1 MREILVLG
9 DSHSPIFS
17 HPSFTKFFPEFC
29 FNVVYV
35 IGATASGLENPN
47 TKTQAYPIFNDA
59 LNRST
64 AEKVI
69 VMLGEVDTGFVI
81 WYRAQKYQESVS
93 LMRDRAINSYS
104 KFLLEVSARF
114 HVVCISTPLPTIQDN
129 NDWGDVANARREVKA
144 TQLERTALTLEFN
157 QKMQAFCLQQNISY
171 IMLDNMCVSKFGMIR
186 KELVNRNPN
195 DHHYDPD
202 AYSVLLIEGLRNALR
217 S

>member
-1 MREILVLG
+1 
-9 DSHSPIFS
+9 
-17 HPSFTKFFPEFC
+17 
-29 FNVVYV
+29 
-35 IGATASGLENPN
+35 
-47 TKTQAYPIFNDA
+47 
-59 LNRST
+59 
-64 AEKVI
+64 
-69 VMLGEVDTGFVI
+69 
-81 WYRAQKYQESVS
+81 
-93 LMRDRAINSYS
+93 MRDRAINSYS

-202 AYSVLLIEGLRNALR
+202 SYSVLLIEGLRNALR